1 MSHRMQNP
9 LRSAQHSPFGPVQAR
24 RTPHSTAHHARFY
37 HYQPPVLLTLTPSHQ
52 SKPIGHTLRSGLVQ
66 NIFSSPARLVY
77 VFALLTPTC
86 RHAAKL
92 KMLCLGRSRPWLRR
106 TRGLCEFNYGKK
118 RREGVP
124 RVCGGAQAM
133 RTAGGKRMV
142 GEERGEKRGCRSG
155 KKRSV
160 RWAEKGVRGAL
171 KHAYSSSW
179 REPFHA
185 ATVTTGGERSWISA
199 VVSRWM
205 TFIGPPHLGQG

>member
-1 MSHRMQNP
+1 
-9 LRSAQHSPFGPVQAR
+9 
-24 RTPHSTAHHARFY
+24 
-37 HYQPPVLLTLTPSHQ
+37 
-52 SKPIGHTLRSGLVQ
+52 
-66 NIFSSPARLVY
+66 
-77 VFALLTPTC
+77 
-86 RHAAKL
+86 
-92 KMLCLGRSRPWLRR
+92 
-106 TRGLCEFNYGKK
+106 
-118 RREGVP
+118 
-124 RVCGGAQAM
+124 M
-133 RTAGGKRMV
+133 RTAGGKRIV